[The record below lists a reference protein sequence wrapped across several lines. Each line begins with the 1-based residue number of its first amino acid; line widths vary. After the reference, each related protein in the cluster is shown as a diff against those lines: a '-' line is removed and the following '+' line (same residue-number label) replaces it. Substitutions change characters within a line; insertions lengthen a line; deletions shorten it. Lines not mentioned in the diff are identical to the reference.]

1 MPKLRCFM
9 DHLSFSWP
17 GGRDI
22 LIDQNCGLVLDGV
35 IALCGPNG
43 CGKSTL
49 LSLMA
54 GQMRPTSGR
63 FDLRGVL
70 VRWIPQRIDGAAR
83 SPGQCQKERLGEILR
98 QDESILLLDEPTN
111 HLDRQGLV
119 DMERSLRRRTWPTLV
134 VSHDREFL
142 DRVAASTWW
151 LEEGVVWVSQG
162 GFSAAWQ
169 ARQERRSKVRE
180 AREAFDAKVR
190 QVKNRLQAARE
201 SAGAANRDRTAGRR
215 MKDANDRDATSM
227 AADFK
232 FRTAQKSKGR
242 EIERLGSALERMETE
257 SVIEVARDSLRDVRF
272 PWDDRL
278 ASRKLALP
286 AGDLTAPDG
295 SRIGH
300 GGVVVDGRM
309 RVRLEG
315 PNGSGKS
322 TVLAALAASARD
334 GVAYLPQEPDEIQDL
349 ELLRRLREASPQDR
363 GRITTLAAALGASG
377 DALLRTSRP
386 SPGEAR
392 KLRVA
397 AMLGGASW
405 ILLLDEPTNHL
416 DAASIQVLQEA
427 LERWPGALVVA
438 THDERLAMAVTRQ
451 TWSLRQGWLHQT

>member
-1 MPKLRCFM
+1 
-9 DHLSFSWP
+9 
-17 GGRDI
+17 
-22 LIDQNCGLVLDGV
+22 
-35 IALCGPNG
+35 
-43 CGKSTL
+43 
-49 LSLMA
+49 
-54 GQMRPTSGR
+54 
-63 FDLRGVL
+63 
-70 VRWIPQRIDGAAR
+70 
-83 SPGQCQKERLGEILR
+83 
-98 QDESILLLDEPTN
+98 
-111 HLDRQGLV
+111 
-119 DMERSLRRRTWPTLV
+119 
-134 VSHDREFL
+134 
-142 DRVAASTWW
+142 
-151 LEEGVVWVSQG
+151 
-162 GFSAAWQ
+162 
-169 ARQERRSKVRE
+169 
-180 AREAFDAKVR
+180 
-190 QVKNRLQAARE
+190 
-201 SAGAANRDRTAGRR
+201 